1 MPFRI
6 SGSLVAL
13 AFATTV
19 LQAQQ
24 DFSQTVIKVTPV
36 AAGVYMLQGA
46 GGNIGLSVGNDD
58 AFMID
63 DQYAPLTPRI
73 RAAIATVT
81 AKPVRFVLNT
91 HWHGDHTG
99 GNENMTGAG
108 AIIVAHDN
116 ARRRMGVEQFNAAF
130 NSRTPASP
138 AAALPVVTFSESI
151 TFHVNGDSVR
161 AIHVR
166 NAHTDGDALVHFQK
180 ANVVHMG
187 DNFFNG
193 MYPFIDVS
201 SGGSVRG
208 AIAAVDEALA
218 MTNARTRI
226 IPGHGPLATRDDLV
240 AYRDMLKTIADR
252 VARLVAQ
259 RRTLAQVVAAKPSAS
274 FDAKWGNGFMK
285 PDPFISSVYTS
296 LATSGRKPRQ

>member
-1 MPFRI
+1 MTSRFI
-6 SGSLVAL
+6 ASQLAIAL
-13 AFATTV
+13 AATT
-19 LQAQQ
+19 LHAQQ

-63 DQYAPLTPRI
+63 DQFAPLTPKI

-130 NSRTPASP
+130 NSTTPASP
-138 AAALPVVTFSESI
+138 RAALPVVTFSESM

-161 AIHVR
+161 AVHVR
-166 NAHTDGDALVHFQK
+166 NAHTDGDALVHFRK
-180 ANVVHMG
+180 ANVMHMG

-208 AIAAVDEALA
+208 TIAAVNEALT
-218 MTNARTRI
+218 MTDAQTRI
-226 IPGHGPLATRDDLV
+226 IPGHGPLATRDDLI
-240 AYRDMLKTIADR
+240 AYRNMLRTISDR

-259 RRTLAQVVAAKPSAS
+259 RRTLAQVVAAKPSAD
-274 FDAKWGNGFMK
+274 FDGKWGNGFMK
-285 PDPFISSVYTS
+285 PNPFITSVYTS